1 MHKLHIDIEKYMQ
14 ILHNII
20 REDVQMYDIKSLRI
34 QKQLTQKEVADRI
47 GMSLRSYVSYE
58 NDESKKGTPKYRL
71 IIKELEDMNRID
83 EEHGI
88 LSQDEIKQICSS
100 VFRNYN
106 VEFCYL
112 FGSYAKGK
120 ATETSDIDL
129 LVSDSI
135 TGLKFYELVEKL
147 RKSLH
152 KKVDLLDFKQF
163 MNNKVLA
170 SEVLKEGIKIYG

>member
-1 MHKLHIDIEKYMQ
+1 M
-14 ILHNII
+14 
-20 REDVQMYDIKSLRI
+20 
-34 QKQLTQKEVADRI
+34 
-47 GMSLRSYVSYE
+47 
-58 NDESKKGTPKYRL
+58 
-71 IIKELEDMNRID
+71 
-83 EEHGI
+83 
-88 LSQDEIKQICSS
+88 
-100 VFRNYN
+100 
-106 VEFCYL
+106 

-147 RKSLH
+147 RESLH